1 MTFEQL
7 RELFLW
13 LGAGLGTV
21 TAVFTA
27 VNAFRG
33 AKPKMMVDDS
43 TAAGNFQKII
53 VEMQADD
60 QRQQKHI
67 DAQQRQ
73 IEALRI
79 AMESSTLNIT
89 MRIAVGNAPVIEGF
103 SWVPS
108 IHVEDARIETVT
120 EKSPPRKDGL
130 GMRR

>member
-1 MTFEQL
+1 MIGSI
-7 RELFLW
+7 
-13 LGAGLGTV
+13 LGAL
-21 TAVFTA
+21 AALFIA
-27 VNAFRG
+27 INAFRG
-33 AKPKMMVDDS
+33 QKPKMMVDDS

-53 VEMQADD
+53 VEMQAEDK
-60 QRQQKHI
+60 RQQQHI

-108 IHVEDARIETVT
+108 IHVEDAITKPESIT
-120 EKSPPRKDGL
+120 EKSPPRRGGL
-130 GMRR
+130 GMRS